1 MDRVLAQMAAPFLLV
16 LMLVIAKPVGR
27 LIERLIPEGWIK
39 RFLTKPRSNR
49 SEMMERADAA
59 MFRFLGRLVRA
70 GASHLNT
77 RNVRKI
83 RRK

>member
-1 MDRVLAQMAAPFLLV
+1 MDRLLAQMAAPFFLV
-16 LMLVIAKPVGR
+16 LMLAIAKPVGH
-27 LIERLIPEGWIK
+27 LIERLIPEGRVK

-59 MFRFLGRLVRA
+59 MFRFLARLVRA
-70 GASHLNT
+70 GASHLNM
-77 RNVRKI
+77 RNIRKV